1 MVWIEGTEAHRA
13 ELIRRFDPRPSRCI
27 TTRISCAALAGL
39 SRDPAVAPEA
49 VDPDAFVRFAYA
61 RALAHRAPL
70 YAAMARNWGVSVT
83 AAEVEAVRDADDAI
97 ALVAAAL
104 GRHGGAPSR

>member
-1 MVWIEGTEAHRA
+1 MYYQPDFLHDLWQGYLDDTG
-13 ELIRRFDPRPSRCI
+13 
-27 TTRISCAALAGL
+27 LAP
-39 SRDPAVAPEA
+39 DA

-83 AAEVEAVRDADDAI
+83 AAEVESVRDAADVI
-97 ALVAAAL
+97 AMVAAAL
-104 GRHGGAPSR
+104 GRHRPDA